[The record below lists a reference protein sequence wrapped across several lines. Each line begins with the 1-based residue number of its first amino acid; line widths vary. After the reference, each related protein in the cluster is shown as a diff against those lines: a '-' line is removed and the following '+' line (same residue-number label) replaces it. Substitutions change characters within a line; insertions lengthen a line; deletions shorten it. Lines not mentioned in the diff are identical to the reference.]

1 VFGAAETGDFK
12 PKRTLADQGDR
23 GTGEVDL
30 APLFLVRIPGDVFS
44 RGSVF
49 GVGGGAR
56 GVRYLSAGFMVLISV
71 PVAPTDALR
80 SLNGLSSTGTHK
92 KFTGCPGRYGHAVVN
107 GRVGS

>member
-1 VFGAAETGDFK
+1 MFGAAETGDFR

-30 APLFLVRIPGDVFS
+30 APLFLVRIPGEVFS

-92 KFTGCPGRYGHAVVN
+92 KLTG
-107 GRVGS
+107 